1 MENLIIKTDYQMV
14 DEICRRMGWGK
25 NKTIDQI
32 KHNGFPAVKIGR
44 EYRAT
49 EVKIQEWLNKKI
61 DDMLSVGAIEP
72 NRDRRNET
80 IY

>member
-1 MENLIIKTDYQMV
+1 MENQIVKTDYQTI

-25 NKTIDQI
+25 NKTINQI
-32 KHNGFPAVKIGR
+32 KYNGFPAVKIGR

-61 DDMLSVGAIEP
+61 DEALSGGAMEQH
-72 NRDRRNET
+72 RDHLREAN
-80 IY
+80 

>member
-80 IY
+80 SR

>member
-1 MENLIIKTDYQMV
+1 MI
-14 DEICRRMGWGK
+14 DEISRRMGWGK

-49 EVKIQEWLNKKI
+49 EVKIQEWFNKKI
-61 DDMLSVGAIEP
+61 DEMISGGAMEQ
-72 NRDRRNET
+72 NHDRRNAAS
-80 IY
+80 